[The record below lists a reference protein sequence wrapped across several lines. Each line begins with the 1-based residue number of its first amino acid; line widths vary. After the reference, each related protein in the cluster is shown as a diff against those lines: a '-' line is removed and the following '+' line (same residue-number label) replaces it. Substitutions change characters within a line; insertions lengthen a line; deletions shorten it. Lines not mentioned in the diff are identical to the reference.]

1 MAPRGRRRRT
11 GEVRVA
17 IDVGGTFTD
26 VCCLNDLTGE
36 IRTAKVPSSIE
47 DPLSSVIKAIER
59 LELDLTEVRQVS
71 HGTTIT
77 TNALVMRDFPPAAL
91 ITTAGFRDVIEIR
104 DGTQEDVWDAYKEVA
119 PPYIR
124 RRDRLEVTERVDNS
138 GRVLRPLDVTEARRV
153 AQDVVDRGVR
163 TVAVCFIN
171 SYANSSHEEQMRDIL
186 LAANPDLHVSLSSG
200 VLPEINEYERFSTT
214 VANALLGSLVTRYI
228 GGLARYLSD
237 AGYRGDLLLMHSG
250 GGSMTAALAQQYP
263 LRLAASS
270 IAGGAM
276 AARHIALQCG
286 FQDAI
291 ALDMGGT
298 SSDLTLVQGGQVRVT
313 KQWWVEYGHPISFP
327 GVELVTVGAGG
338 GTIAWIDES
347 GALRSGPQS
356 AGAHPGPASYRRGG
370 TEPTNTDANLLL
382 GRLSPSLAGGA
393 VTLDVEEA
401 ERVISRRIGEPL
413 GQEASSAAH
422 SMIRV
427 ADSAVAS
434 AARLLRQSRR
444 SLSPQAPL
452 IVFGGAG
459 PMHGVAIAQ
468 ELGIPTVIVPPSPGT
483 TSALG
488 CLLVDIRHDFSLT
501 YHGAAAD
508 IDPLILEER
517 FLQLESDARD
527 RLQFEGVDASNIVL
541 ERRVSMRYRRQW
553 RSLEIPIGSGRGA
566 LATAVDTFHNEY
578 LAQYAYKA
586 LDVPVEVY
594 QLSLTAIGRLP
605 QVTFTPQ
612 KPVTTRPSPI
622 GQRLVTMGDAGTM
635 VMTPVYSRERL
646 RSGQRI
652 SGPAI
657 IEQADATTVVPP
669 GHVTTVDEWGN
680 LRITEARN

>member
-1 MAPRGRRRRT
+1 M
-11 GEVRVA
+11 A

-36 IRTAKVPSSIE
+36 IRTAKVPSSVD
-47 DPLSSVIKAIER
+47 DPLSSVIKALEQ
-59 LELDLTEVRQVS
+59 LELDLSEVRQVS

-91 ITTAGFRDVIEIR
+91 VTTAGFRDVIEIR
-104 DGTQEDVWDAYKEVA
+104 DGTQEDVWDPYREVA

-124 RRDRLEVTERVDNS
+124 RRDRLEVTERIDHS
-138 GRVLRPLDVTEARRV
+138 GRVLRPVDEAEARTIAREV
-153 AQDVVDRGVR
+153 AARGAR

-171 SYANSSHEEQMRDIL
+171 SYANSSHEERMREIL
-186 LAANPDLHVSLSSG
+186 LEENPELHVHLSSE

-228 GGLARYLSD
+228 GRLARYLTD

-250 GGSMTAALAQQYP
+250 GGSMTAALAQRYP

-286 FQDAI
+286 YQDAI

-393 VTLDVEEA
+393 VTLDVDEA
-401 ERVISRRIGEPL
+401 ERVIGSRIGEPL
-413 GQEASSAAH
+413 GLGARFAAH

-434 AARLLRQSRR
+434 AARLLHQSRR

-488 CLLVDIRHDFSLT
+488 CLLVDIRHDFSVT
-501 YHGAAAD
+501 YHGVATD

-517 FLQLESDARD
+517 FLQLEGEARE
-527 RLQFEGVDASNIVL
+527 RLQFEGVDAANIVL
-541 ERRVSMRYRRQW
+541 ERQVSMRYRRQW
-553 RSLEIPIGSGRGA
+553 RSLEIPMGSGRGA
-566 LATAVDTFHNEY
+566 LATAVDAFHNEY

-586 LDVPVEVY
+586 PDVPVEVY

-612 KPVTTRPSPI
+612 KAVSSRPSPI
-622 GQRLVTMGDAGTM
+622 GQRLVSMGDAGDQ
-635 VMTPVYSRERL
+635 VMTSVYSRDRL
-646 RSGQRI
+646 RSGQALV
-652 SGPAI
+652 GPAV
-657 IEQADATTVVPP
+657 IEQADATTIVPP
-669 GHVTTVDEWGN
+669 GYCLAVDEWGN
-680 LRITEARN
+680 LRITEARST